1 MQPER
6 RKVMSVI
13 GSGLT
18 VDPATEELCVE
29 LGKLAI
35 DAGFRIATGGLA
47 GVMEAA
53 SRGARSSQLW
63 NDGDVIGV
71 LPGYQVQDANP
82 YVDVAIPTGLGIAR
96 NVVVVA
102 MADVVVAVG
111 GGSGTLSELAV
122 SWQLDKPIV
131 ALSSTEGWAAKLAG
145 ELIDDQR
152 SDPVIDARTAAEA
165 VDQALKIVASQG

>member
-1 MQPER
+1 MQSER
-6 RKVMSVI
+6 RKVLSII

-18 VDPATEELCVE
+18 VDRATEELCGE
-29 LGKLAI
+29 LGRLAI
-35 DAGFRIATGGLA
+35 DAGFRIVTGGLA
-47 GVMEAA
+47 GVMEAT
-53 SRGARSSQLW
+53 SKGARSSQLW
-63 NDGDVIGV
+63 NDGDVVGI
-71 LPGYQVQDANP
+71 LPGYQVHDANP
-82 YVDVAIPTGLGIAR
+82 YVDIAVPTGLGIAR

-102 MADVVVAVG
+102 MADIVIAVG

-152 SDPVIDARTAAEA
+152 SDPVIDARTAREA
-165 VDQALKIVASQG
+165 IDHALKIAATQG

>member
-1 MQPER
+1 MRSER
-6 RKVMSVI
+6 RKVLSVI

-18 VDPATEELCVE
+18 VDRTTEDLCVE

-35 DAGFRIATGGLA
+35 DAGFRIVTGGLA

-53 SRGARSSQLW
+53 SRGARSSALW
-63 NDGDVIGV
+63 NDGDIIGI
-71 LPGYQVQDANP
+71 LPGYNLDDANP
-82 YVDVAIPTGLGIAR
+82 YIDIAVPTGIGIAR
-96 NVVVVA
+96 NVVVVS

-145 ELIDDQR
+145 ELIDDRR
-152 SDPVIDARTAAEA
+152 SDPVIEADTAAEA
-165 VDQALKIVASQG
+165 IDKALKIVSAP